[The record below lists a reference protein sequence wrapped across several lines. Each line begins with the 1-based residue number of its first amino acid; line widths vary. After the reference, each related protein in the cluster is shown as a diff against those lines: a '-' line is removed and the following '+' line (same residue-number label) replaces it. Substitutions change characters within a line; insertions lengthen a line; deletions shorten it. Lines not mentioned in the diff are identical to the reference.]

1 MIMNNSKQKKSLT
14 MKVER
19 SIYDKYEK
27 YCLEMGQSKQVAA
40 ERILS
45 GFLEAHKRHK
55 K

>member
-14 MKVER
+14 MKV

-45 GFLEAHKRHK
+45 GFLVAHKRHK